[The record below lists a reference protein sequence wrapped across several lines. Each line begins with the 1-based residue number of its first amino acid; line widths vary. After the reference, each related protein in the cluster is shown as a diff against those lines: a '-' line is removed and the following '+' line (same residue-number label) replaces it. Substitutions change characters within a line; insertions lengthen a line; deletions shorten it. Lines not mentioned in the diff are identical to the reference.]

1 MTKDDPNETPGP
13 PRPRRRFRRAR
24 LGLWMVLALVFAG
37 ALGGFG
43 WLSYSGQVVSAPDW
57 LTARLVARV
66 NDRLPGGRVSLGR
79 LQLRVGRDGRPRV
92 RLGNLGIFD
101 AGGAEVARLN
111 DVGVQFSPAALL
123 RGRFEPQSVDLT
135 GAQMTLRRRIDG
147 RFDISLGAGATTT
160 TTLPGMLDR
169 ADEAMQQPALARLE
183 RLGATELTITLEDAR
198 SGRLWQ
204 ITDGEL
210 GLKRGDRGLDLTVN
224 FDVFNQT
231 EELAVTTIGLR
242 TDFAS
247 SRASIGTT
255 FSNAAARDIALQS
268 PVLSFLGVLDAPI
281 SGALRAE
288 LDDDGALETLA
299 GTLQIG
305 AGALQPTPETRPVA
319 FNAAKAY
326 FEFFPAERKIAFSEI
341 NLSSETATVTAR
353 GQAYLRDFE
362 AGWPSTFLGQF
373 AFSDIKAHPADYYRE
388 PITFSQG
395 AADIRLRLKPFSV
408 EVGQFVLGSG
418 DEKLVARGRLDAVP
432 GGWRASTDMKVA
444 RIANQ
449 RLLALWPV
457 SMIPRTR
464 DWLERNVHAATLR
477 DVTGAIRIAP
487 GSAPQ
492 LSLGWNFSGTNMHYI
507 PAQPPIEDARGYASI
522 DGNALTLVVEGG
534 SVTPPR
540 GGAIDMAGTTF
551 SIPDLGER
559 PARAQVR
566 LKGRSSTTA
575 VLSLLDEPPF
585 RVLKNTDFGPEISDG
600 RAEFAASVDFA
611 LKKRIT
617 FEDVTWSAT
626 GTLDGVRSQK
636 LVPGYV
642 LTSER
647 LQLRADNRAIEISG
661 PLRIGAVSAEVL
673 WRQPLS
679 PGSTGASR
687 VTGTVELGP
696 DFVREFHIGL
706 PRGSV
711 SGKGRGRFEIRL
723 ARGEAPKFTLGSD
736 LNRIGLRLD
745 AIGWRKP
752 RNAVGRLTV
761 EGRLGAIARI
771 DLLELSAS
779 GLRLTGGRV
788 ALDDHA
794 NLDVASF
801 ARLRVGGWLDA
812 PVTLRGRGPGKAPAV
827 EVDGGT
833 IDIRKTSFA
842 QGGGAGGPD
851 AGGDAGPIT
860 LNPDQVIISE
870 GMRLTDFTGVF
881 STAGGF
887 NGGFTARMNGQTP
900 LSGTL
905 VPDRNGTAVRI
916 TSDNAGGVMR
926 AAGIVEYA
934 NKGRMDLTLKPL
946 PAPGEYQG
954 VLQIDKTKVI
964 NAPGLTDLLSAI
976 SIVGLL
982 DQMSGEGISFD
993 DVQARFRLTPKKV
1006 FLQESSAVGPS
1017 LGISLDG
1024 VYDLASGTMDMQGVI
1039 SPVWFLNGIG
1049 QLVSKRGEG
1058 LFGFT
1063 FTLKGTNEEPQ
1074 VSVNPLSILTPGAFR
1089 EIFRAPPPRPAESQ
1103 PDAQPDAQPGQ

>member
-1 MTKDDPNETPGP
+1 MTRDDPDETPDP

-24 LGLWMVLALVFAG
+24 LGLWTVLALAFAG

-43 WLSYSGQVVSAPDW
+43 WLSYSGRAISAPDW
-57 LTARLVARV
+57 LTARLVQRV

-79 LQLRVGRDGRPRV
+79 LQLRIGGDGRPRA

-111 DVGVQFSPAALL
+111 DVGVQFSLAALL
-123 RGRFEPQSVDLT
+123 RGRIEPLSVDLT
-135 GAQMTLRRRIDG
+135 GAQVTLRRRVDG
-147 RFDISLGAGATTT
+147 RFDISSGAGATTT
-160 TTLPGMLDR
+160 ATLPVLLDR
-169 ADEAMQQPALARLE
+169 ADAAMQLPTLARLE
-183 RLGATELTITLEDAR
+183 RMGATELTVTLEDAR

-204 ITDGEL
+204 ITDGKL
-210 GLKRGDRGLDLTVN
+210 GLRRGERGLDLTVN

-255 FSNAAARDIALQS
+255 FANAAARDIALQS
-268 PVLSFLGVLDAPI
+268 PALSFLGVLDAPI

-288 LDDDGALETLA
+288 LDDTGALESLA

-341 NLSSETATVTAR
+341 DLSSETATVTAR
-353 GQAYLRDFE
+353 GHAYLRDFD
-362 AGWPSTFLGQF
+362 AGWPRTFLGQF
-373 AFSDIKAHPADYYRE
+373 AFFDIKAHPPNYYKE
-388 PITFSQG
+388 PISFSQG
-395 AADIRLRLKPFSV
+395 AADIRLRLNPFSV

-418 DEKLVARGRLDAVP
+418 DEKLVARGRLEAVS
-432 GGWRASTDMKVA
+432 GGWRASADLKVA
-444 RIANQ
+444 QIANE

-457 SMIPRTR
+457 TMIPRTR
-464 DWLERNVHAATLR
+464 DWLARNVHATVLR
-477 DVTGAIRIAP
+477 DVSGAIRIAP
-487 GSAPQ
+487 GSAPR
-492 LSLGWNFSGTNMHYI
+492 LSLGWTFSGTRMHYI
-507 PAQPPIEDARGYASI
+507 PAQPPIEDGRGYASI

-534 SVTPPR
+534 RVTPPL
-540 GGAIDMAGTTF
+540 GGSIELAGTTF
-551 SIPDLGER
+551 TIPDLGER

-575 VLSLLDEPPF
+575 VLSLLNEPPF
-585 RVLKNTDFGPEISDG
+585 RVLQNSDYGPAVSNG

-611 LKKRIT
+611 LKRKIT

-626 GTLDGVRSQK
+626 GTLARLRSEK
-636 LVPGYV
+636 LVPGHV
-642 LTSER
+642 LTSPAMR
-647 LQLRADNRAIEISG
+647 LRADNAGVEISG
-661 PLRIGAVSAEVL
+661 PVRIGALDAEVL
-673 WRQPLS
+673 WRQDFS
-679 PGSTGASR
+679 PGAAGRSR
-687 VTGTVELGP
+687 VSGTVALGP
-696 DFVREFHIGL
+696 GFVREFHIGL

-711 SGKGRGRFEIRL
+711 SGQGRGRFEIRL
-723 ARGEAPKFTLGSD
+723 ARGEAPKFSLHSD

-752 RNAVGRLTV
+752 RNATGRLMV
-761 EGRLGAIARI
+761 EGLLGARPRI
-771 DLLELSAS
+771 DLLELSAAD
-779 GLRLTGGRV
+779 LQLTGGRV
-788 ALDDHA
+788 ALDDHG

-812 PVTLRGRGPGKAPAV
+812 PVTLRGRGADRAPAV
-827 EVDGGT
+827 EVEGGT
-833 IDIRKTSFA
+833 IDIRKTSIVRG
-842 QGGGAGGPD
+842 GGGAGPGGG
-851 AGGDAGPIT
+851 AASGGDTVPIT
-860 LNPDQVIISE
+860 LNPEQVIISQ

-881 STAGGF
+881 SSAGGF
-887 NGGFTARMNGQTP
+887 SGGFDARMNGRTA
-900 LSGTL
+900 LSGIL

-916 TSDNAGGVMR
+916 TSDNAGGVLR
-926 AAGIVEYA
+926 DAGIVEYA
-934 NKGRMDLTLKPL
+934 NRGRMELTLTPL
-946 PAPGEYQG
+946 PAAGEYRG
-954 VLQIDKTKVI
+954 VLQIDNTKVV

-976 SIVGLL
+976 SIIGLL
-982 DQMSGEGISFD
+982 DQLSGEGISFD
-993 DVQARFRLTPKKV
+993 DVKARFRLTPDKV
-1006 FLQESSAVGPS
+1006 YLLESSAVGPS

-1024 VYDLASGTMDMQGVI
+1024 IYDLVSGAMDMQGVI

-1063 FTLKGTNEEPQ
+1063 FTLRGTNDAPE

-1089 EIFRAPPPRPAESQ
+1089 EIFRRPPPKPREEP
-1103 PDAQPDAQPGQ
+1103 PDAQPGQ